1 MNHTNLL
8 RQAMLR
14 ATSMGARLF
23 LNNVGTGWTGNRI
36 ERLPGGQILIHDPRP
51 LHSGLATGSH
61 DLIGL
66 APVVIEPRHVGQTIA
81 VFASVEGKTGKG
93 RPTKQQRA
101 WLQMVRDNGGY
112 AGVARQPEHIAAIL
126 SGSTEYSK

>member
-8 RQAMLR
+8 REAMLR

-36 ERLPGGQILIHDPRP
+36 ERLPGGEILIHDPRP

-61 DLIGL
+61 DLIGF
-66 APVVIEPRHVGQTIA
+66 APTVITPDMVGQTVA

-93 RPTKQQRA
+93 RLTKDQRA
-101 WLQMVRDNGGY
+101 WFKMVRDHGGY
-112 AGVARQPEHIAAIL
+112 AGVARQPEDARAIL
-126 SGSTEYSK
+126 LGSTNHSK